1 MNRLLA
7 GIAGF
12 LLMAPAIADDY
23 DYARFAIGASESG
36 WDDTAPSVATSGY
49 ADIELSYS
57 PLDYLAIQVEQG
69 GYDDSSSVG
78 WTFSKDWERT
88 IGVLL
93 HHNLGTLIDFE
104 VGIYQSHTQTIRNET
119 NGGVGDK
126 LGFEDSLK
134 ISIGASYSVSD
145 RVRINSTA
153 YNSMITKN
161 EPGSFNKGYSADVT
175 YFSGASKRH
184 GWSLYYMHDDN
195 DQLTGKY
202 SNTASAGFKYGYT
215 WK

>member
-7 GIAGF
+7 GIVGF
-12 LLMAPAIADDY
+12 LLMAPAIADNY
-23 DYARFAIGASESG
+23 DYARFAVGASESG
-36 WDDTAPSVATSGY
+36 WDDTRSGLASGGY
-49 ADIELSYS
+49 AGLEFSYS

-69 GYDDSSSVG
+69 GYEDAGSAG
-78 WTFSKDWERT
+78 WRFSKDWERS

-93 HHNLGTLIDFE
+93 HHNLGTPIDFE
-104 VGIYQSHTQTIRNET
+104 VGMYQSHTRTIRNET
-119 NGGVGDK
+119 NGGTGDDE
-126 LGFEDSLK
+126 GYEDSVK
-134 ISIGASYSVSD
+134 ISIGASYSISD
-145 RVRINSTA
+145 RFRINSTA

-195 DQLTGKY
+195 DQLTGNY